1 MASLVHNKVYSQNL
15 GYIVL
20 CCILYEII
28 SVLLELRFYGGYKN
42 IIQFTGWHC
51 RISVALFFLT
61 KHHLILE
68 VESIKNT
75 KRIICGSLSC
85 YCSVFTLGFLFEKC
99 NFKVHL
105 VCEIN
110 CLGGKHITC
119 WLTLN
124 AENIQQ
130 HRMPSKFLILH
141 GIKHLCK
148 FICNNYLTTDYR
160 GPLKQ
165 KSSSF

>member
-1 MASLVHNKVYSQNL
+1 MADIKISFNSHCGIWVTFFFNQTSFNL
-15 GYIVL
+15 GSWKYQKYKTDNLRNVELLLL
-20 CCILYEII
+20 C
-28 SVLLELRFYGGYKN
+28 FY
-42 IIQFTGWHC
+42 
-51 RISVALFFLT
+51 AA
-61 KHHLILE
+61 
-68 VESIKNT
+68 
-75 KRIICGSLSC
+75 
-85 YCSVFTLGFLFEKC
+85 GFLFEKC

-165 KSSSF
+165 KKFQFLTSRF